1 MASTTTSLSTPRRAR
16 LLAPRPT
23 AGTWRNAARLAFGG
37 FYLAM
42 ATVNATV
49 ILPNAAAFYTSIADK
64 TAWPGFDWLMR
75 HLVVPA
81 AVPFMLLLIAFEVSV
96 AVLVLSKG
104 QWVRLGLLAAIA
116 FQIGLAPLIS
126 WYELG
131 NVPLVAWALLLLARD
146 YDHSLWDLVRR

>member
-1 MASTTTSLSTPRRAR
+1 MASTATTIRTPRLAR
-16 LLAPRPT
+16 LLAPRPI
-23 AGTWRNAARLAFGG
+23 AGRWRNAARLAFGG

-42 ATVNATV
+42 ATYNVTV
-49 ILPNAAAFYTSIADK
+49 SLPNAAASYTDIAHNL
-64 TAWPGFDWLMR
+64 AWPGFDWLML

-81 AVPFMLLLIAFEVSV
+81 AVPFTVLLIAFEVGV

-104 QWVRLGLLAAIA
+104 QRVRLGLLAAVA
-116 FQIGLAPLIS
+116 FQVGLAPLMS

-146 YDHSLWDLVRR
+146 YDRSLSDMVRR

>member
-1 MASTTTSLSTPRRAR
+1 MASTATTIRTPRLAR
-16 LLAPRPT
+16 LLAPRPI
-23 AGTWRNAARLAFGG
+23 AGRWRNAARLAFGG

-42 ATVNATV
+42 ATYNVTV
-49 ILPNAAAFYTSIADK
+49 SLPNAAASYTDIAHDL
-64 TAWPGFDWLMR
+64 AWPGFDWLML

-81 AVPFMLLLIAFEVSV
+81 AVPFTVLLIAFEVGV

-104 QWVRLGLLAAIA
+104 QRVRLGLLAAVA
-116 FQIGLAPLIS
+116 FQVGLAPLMS

-146 YDHSLWDLVRR
+146 YDRSLSDMVRR

>member
-1 MASTTTSLSTPRRAR
+1 MASTATTIRTPRLER
-16 LLAPRPT
+16 LLAPRPI
-23 AGTWRNAARLAFGG
+23 AGTRRNAARLAFGG

-49 ILPNAAAFYTSIADK
+49 TLPNAAFYTSIADK
-64 TAWPGFDWLMR
+64 TAWPGFDWLLR

-81 AVPFMLLLIAFEVSV
+81 AVPSTVLLIAFEIAV

-104 QWVRLGLLAAIA
+104 QRVRLGLLAAIA
-116 FQIGLAPLIS
+116 FQIGLAPLMS

-146 YDHSLWDLVRR
+146 YDRSLWDMVRR

>member
-49 ILPNAAAFYTSIADK
+49 ILPNAAASYTDIANNL
-64 TAWPGFDWLMR
+64 AWPGFDWLLL

-81 AVPFMLLLIAFEVSV
+81 AVPFTLLLIAFEVSV
-96 AVLVLSKG
+96 AVLMLSKG
-104 QWVRLGLLAAIA
+104 QRVRLGLLAAIA
-116 FQIGLAPLIS
+116 FQIGLAPLMS

-146 YDHSLWDLVRR
+146 YDRSLWDLVRR

>member
-1 MASTTTSLSTPRRAR
+1 MASTVTTIRTPRLAR
-16 LLAPRPT
+16 LLAPRPI
-23 AGTWRNAARLAFGG
+23 AGRWRNAARLAFGG

-42 ATVNATV
+42 ATYNATV
-49 ILPNAAAFYTSIADK
+49 ILPNAAASYTDIAHDL
-64 TAWPGFDWLMR
+64 AWPGFDWLML

-81 AVPFMLLLIAFEVSV
+81 AVPFTVLLIAFEVGV

-104 QWVRLGLLAAIA
+104 QRVRLGLLAAVA
-116 FQIGLAPLIS
+116 FQVGLAPLMS

-146 YDHSLWDLVRR
+146 YDRSLSDMVRR